1 MVRKNDKTKDKE
13 KSDSAREKPTIG
25 QLRPKMNMGRQEIMP
40 SFTESATSFVVEVA
54 KVVIISLAIIIP
66 VRYFLIQPFYVK
78 GASME
83 PNFYDNQYL
92 VVDELTYRFHEPH
105 RGDVIVLRK
114 PQLES
119 DFLIKRVIGLPGERV
134 QIANGQV
141 TIYNTENPY
150 GVVLDESAYL
160 APTVKTSGSID
171 QKLGVNEYF
180 VLGDNREASLDSRY
194 FGIVTRKEII
204 GRTWIRAWPLNSAKM
219 FSTPAYTGAPI
230 QQPTL

>member
-1 MVRKNDKTKDKE
+1 MTKKNEETKE
-13 KSDSAREKPTIG
+13 KPAPRSRMTLNPIKP
-25 QLRPKMNMGRQEIMP
+25 RPTPAKEELVPG
-40 SFTESATSFVVEVA
+40 FAESATSFVVEVA

-92 VVDELTYRFHEPH
+92 VVDELSYRFHTPH

-119 DFLIKRVIGLPGERV
+119 DFLIKRVIGLPGERI
-134 QIANGQV
+134 QIANGVV
-141 TIYNTENPY
+141 TIFNSQFP
-150 GVVLDESAYL
+150 GGIVLDESSYL
-160 APTVKTSGSID
+160 DTSVKTNGSVD
-171 QKLGVNEYF
+171 VKLGTDEYY

-194 FGIVTRKEII
+194 FGPVTRREII
-204 GRTWIRAWPLNSAKM
+204 GRTWIRAWPLNTVTM
-219 FSTPAYTGAPI
+219 FKTPSYTGTAA
-230 QQPTL
+230 QEQ

>member
-1 MVRKNDKTKDKE
+1 MVRKNDKNTTA
-13 KSDSAREKPTIG
+13 SREKPVIS
-25 QLRPKMNMGRQEIMP
+25 QLRPKTAMGRQEIVP
-40 SFTESATSFVVEVA
+40 GFTESVTSFVVEVA

-92 VVDELTYRFHEPH
+92 VIDELSYRFHEPN

-119 DFLIKRVIGLPGERV
+119 DFLIKRVIATPGERI

-141 TIYNTENPY
+141 TIFNAEYPY

-160 APTVKTSGSID
+160 ASTVRTTGSVD
-171 QKLGVNEYF
+171 LKLGSNEYF
-180 VLGDNREASLDSRY
+180 VLGDNRDASLDSRY
-194 FGIVTRKEII
+194 FGVVTRKEIV
-204 GRTWIRAWPLNSAKM
+204 GRTWVRAWPLNVMKV
-219 FSTPAYTGAPI
+219 FSTPSYSGTVV
-230 QQPTL
+230 QQADL